1 MELFWEYIAKD
12 LKAQWSDPL
21 LFPAKA
27 SDELIQK
34 MPATVIISAEFD
46 IFITETE
53 RLARRM
59 RQNGRL
65 LELCVIPGITHGA
78 FVRPDIRAY
87 SAFHDAYKLAINEYV
102 KQ

>member
-1 MELFWEYIAKD
+1 MELFWKYIARD
-12 LKAQWSDPL
+12 IKAQWSDPL

-53 RLARRM
+53 RMARRM

-65 LELCVIPGITHGA
+65 LELCCMPGVTHGA
-78 FVRPDIRAY
+78 FVRPDIGAY
-87 SAFHDAYKLAINEYV
+87 RAFHDAYKLAITEYV

>member
-1 MELFWEYIAKD
+1 MEIMWRYIARD
-12 LKAQWSDPL
+12 IKAQWSDPL
-21 LFPAKA
+21 LFPSKA

-34 MPATVIISAEFD
+34 MPPTVIFSAEFD

-53 RLARRM
+53 RMARRM

-65 LELCVIPGITHGA
+65 LELCTMPGVTHGA
-78 FVRPDIRAY
+78 FVRPDIGAY
-87 SAFHDAYKLAINEYV
+87 RAFHDAYKLAITEYV